1 MKTQVPFI
9 DLLEQHRGI
18 EKEIKTAVG
27 RVFDSQRFIL
37 NDSVEE
43 LERVIAKRV
52 GCAHGIGVASG
63 SDALYLSLWAMGVK
77 PGDEVITTPF
87 TFFAS
92 AGSISRLGAK
102 PVFVDIDPRT
112 FNLDPE
118 RLEAKITR
126 RTKVIMPVHLFGLP
140 CDMDPILKT
149 AKKRGLQVVEDAA
162 QALGAKYGGKES
174 GGLGDAGCFSFYP
187 TKNLGG
193 AGDGGMITV
202 HSAKL
207 AEKIRLLRDHGSPKK
222 YFHDFVGI
230 NSRLDGIQA
239 AVLLVKL
246 KYMDRWNRQRQKHA
260 AFYDNELKGLPVTT
274 PFVPEGDSSIYH
286 LYSILTPKRD
296 ELKDFLLSKGIGVG
310 VYYPLPLHL
319 QACYKGLGNRKGDY
333 PVTED
338 IAKRILSLPMYPELS
353 QRSKEIVVSSIRE
366 FFRKNA

>member
-1 MKTQVPFI
+1 MRTQVPFI

-37 NDSVEE
+37 NDSVQE
-43 LERVIAKRV
+43 LERVISKRV

-77 PGDEVITTPF
+77 SGDEVITTPF

-140 CDMDPILKT
+140 CDMDPILKI
-149 AKKRGLQVVEDAA
+149 ARRKGLWVVEDAA
-162 QALGAKYGGKES
+162 QALGAKYRGQEA

-193 AGDGGMITV
+193 AGDGGMIAV

-246 KYMDRWNRQRQKHA
+246 KYMDRWNRQRQEHA
-260 AFYDNELKGLPVTT
+260 AYYDRELKGLPVVT
-274 PFVPEGDSSIYH
+274 PYLPKGDSSIYH

-296 ELKDFLLSKGIGVG
+296 ALKDFLLSRGIGVG

-319 QACYKGLGNRKGDY
+319 QACYKGLGNRKGDF

-338 IAKRILSLPMYPELS
+338 TAKRILSLPMYPEIS
-353 QRSKEIVVSSIRE
+353 QKSKELVVSSIRD
-366 FFRKNA
+366 FFRKNG